1 MKDKDRRLLAAI
13 QDGIPLTEAPFR
25 DIGVSVGMSE
35 EEVITRLH
43 ELVQD
48 GTIRRFG
55 ARLDHQKLGIV
66 ANAMVCWNVPEDDVE
81 RTGRVI
87 SVYPGVTNCYEREVI
102 PGAWEY
108 NLFCVIHGRSV
119 ANVEQAIR
127 DIEEQTGITGHV
139 ILFSK
144 KKFKHTPA
152 AIITENDP

>member
-1 MKDKDRRLLAAI
+1 MKGDDRRLLVSI
-13 QDGIPLTEAPFR
+13 QDGIPLTETPFR
-25 DIGVSVGMSE
+25 DIGASIGLSE
-35 EEVITRLH
+35 ADVKARL
-43 ELVQD
+43 LALIAD

-55 ARLDHQKLGIV
+55 ARIDHRRLGIV

-87 SVYPGVTNCYEREVI
+87 SVYPGVTHCYEREVI

>member
-1 MKDKDRRLLAAI
+1 MKGDDRRLLVSI
-13 QDGIPLTEAPFR
+13 QDGIPLTETPFR
-25 DIGVSVGMSE
+25 DIGASIGLSE
-35 EEVITRLH
+35 ADVKARL
-43 ELVQD
+43 LALIAD

-55 ARLDHQKLGIV
+55 ARIDHRRLGIV

-87 SVYPGVTNCYEREVI
+87 SLYPGVTHCYEREVI

-119 ANVEQAIR
+119 ADVDQAIR